1 MNSIHKLYSES
12 HDSVNSILYNGKL
25 ITGGGGRGFKTA
37 IEFNND
43 SSLNENEKSFAD
55 INSDSFSSN
64 ELSVAFWI
72 HPKNQSFQNST
83 IFANETN
90 GKTTGIFYNCG
101 DTNEGH
107 IGINWNDDITSPPLK
122 LNLNIKNT
130 GWAHFVFVFEKEGVV
145 RVFGNGKYLLK
156 HDFGRG
162 LEKVKF
168 SNMRMGGFSGW
179 LDDLQIYH
187 FPLKY
192 GKVNINELATQ
203 NISYIFNTSRKTG
216 ELSIPLDI
224 DAIEMNQPFYYIQ
237 DTDFVEAHTNYNL
250 EKQNNQNYF
259 SDDSNHITI
268 GGVNDGKPRLASGSF
283 RTFLGKIYDQ
293 PLEEG
298 K

>member
-25 ITGGGGRGFKTA
+25 ITGGGSRGFKTS

-130 GWAHFVFVFEKEGVV
+130 GWAILCLCLKKKVW
-145 RVFGNGKYLLK
+145 FG
-156 HDFGRG
+156 F
-162 LEKVKF
+162 LETE
-168 SNMRMGGFSGW
+168 S
-179 LDDLQIYH
+179 IY
-187 FPLKY
+187 
-192 GKVNINELATQ
+192 
-203 NISYIFNTSRKTG
+203 
-216 ELSIPLDI
+216 
-224 DAIEMNQPFYYIQ
+224 
-237 DTDFVEAHTNYNL
+237 
-250 EKQNNQNYF
+250 
-259 SDDSNHITI
+259 
-268 GGVNDGKPRLASGSF
+268 
-283 RTFLGKIYDQ
+283 
-293 PLEEG
+293 
-298 K
+298 